1 MYPASFDYSAPGSL
15 DEVLALLAKH
25 GDGARLL
32 AGGHSLLPLMKL
44 RLAQPGLVVD
54 LRRVASLR
62 GVRREGGALVIGAM
76 TTYAELAANSDIRDS
91 ALIVVDAVS
100 RIGDPQ
106 VRNRGTIGGSLA
118 HADPGADLPSVAL
131 AAGAS
136 LIIVGPNGTRVVS
149 ADDFFVDMY
158 TTALAPDELLT
169 EVRIPLPA
177 ARAGGAYVKHPHP
190 ATRFA
195 VIGVAATLELERMSD
210 RVQGVR
216 VAVTGFG
223 GKPLRG
229 IAAEEALV
237 GRPLEGSAIANAADR
252 LAQAGADAIGGAD
265 EYKVQLAR
273 VYAEQALRKA
283 AERAR

>member
-1 MYPASFDYSAPGSL
+1 MFPASFDYSAPDSL

-44 RLAQPGLVVD
+44 RLAQPRLVVD

-62 GVRREGGALVIGAM
+62 GVRRESGALVIGAM
-76 TTYAELAANSDIRDS
+76 TTYAELAASPDIRDS
-91 ALIVVDAVS
+91 APIVFDAVS

-118 HADPGADLPSVAL
+118 HADPGADLPVVAL
-131 AAGAS
+131 ATGAS
-136 LIIVGPNGTRVVS
+136 LTISAPNGTRAVS

-158 TTALAPDELLT
+158 TTALAPNELLT
-169 EVRIPLPA
+169 DVRIPLPA
-177 ARAGGAYVKHPHP
+177 ARAGSAYVKHPHP

-195 VIGVAATLELERMSD
+195 VIGVAATVELERMSD
-210 RVQGVR
+210 RVQRVR

-237 GRPLEGSAIANAADR
+237 GRPLDSDAIANAADR
-252 LAQAGADAIGGAD
+252 LAQAGAAAIGGAD

-273 VYAEQALRKA
+273 VYAAQALRKA

>member
-1 MYPASFDYSAPGSL
+1 MFPASFDYSAPDSL

-62 GVRREGGALVIGAM
+62 GVRRESGALVIGAM
-76 TTYAELAANSDIRDS
+76 TTYAELAASPDIRDS
-91 ALIVVDAVS
+91 APIVFDAVS

-131 AAGAS
+131 ATGAS
-136 LIIVGPNGTRVVS
+136 LTISAPNGTRAVS

-158 TTALAPDELLT
+158 TTALAPNELLT
-169 EVRIPLPA
+169 DVRVPLPA

-195 VIGVAATLELERMSD
+195 VIGVAATVELERMSD
-210 RVQGVR
+210 RVQRVR

-237 GRPLEGSAIANAADR
+237 GRPLDSDAIANAADR
-252 LAQAGADAIGGAD
+252 LAQAGAAAIGGAD

-273 VYAEQALRKA
+273 VYAAQALRKA